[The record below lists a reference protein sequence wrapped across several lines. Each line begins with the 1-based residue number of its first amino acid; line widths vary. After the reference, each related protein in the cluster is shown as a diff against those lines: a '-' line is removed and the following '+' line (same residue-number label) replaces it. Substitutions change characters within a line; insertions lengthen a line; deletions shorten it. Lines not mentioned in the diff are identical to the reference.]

1 MVVFTGQIKL
11 KVCEAA
17 DLKPTEYA
25 TRHTSNKLQSFKLD
39 PYITITV
46 DDEYIG
52 KTTTKAKS
60 LNPSWNEK
68 FNWKVHNGENLNLT
82 VYHNSKVTSAVF
94 VANCTVPL
102 EDLLQKTKKNTDP
115 KNSVCDIWVCSYAQF
130 FRHVL
135 IFHIPAFQF
144 CYSY

>member
-1 MVVFTGQIKL
+1 MVVFNGSIKL

-25 TRHTSNKLQSFKLD
+25 TRHTVNKLQTLD

-60 LNPSWNEK
+60 LNPTWNED
-68 FNWKVHNGENLNLT
+68 FGWKVHNGENLNLT

-102 EDLLQKTKKNTDP
+102 EDLLQKTGQKVPQGKKNSSSED
-115 KNSVCDIWVCSYAQF
+115 NNNICDIWVGIG
-130 FRHVL
+130 RKLVP
-135 IFHIPAFQF
+135 FH
-144 CYSY
+144 